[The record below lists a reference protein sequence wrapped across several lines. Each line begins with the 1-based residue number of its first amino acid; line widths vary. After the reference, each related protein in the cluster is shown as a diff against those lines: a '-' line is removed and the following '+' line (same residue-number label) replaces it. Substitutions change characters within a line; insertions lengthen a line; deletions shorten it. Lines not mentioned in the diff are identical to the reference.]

1 MSYELPK
8 ESKLVPRF
16 LIKATAHTGEVF
28 YAGGNGSAFDWWGA
42 APGGQPS
49 KSAEYYRRDQV
60 MPVFCLAAKRLSRK
74 YTVELIEAAQH
85 VIVLKRKAGEG
96 V

>member
-28 YAGGNGSAFDWWGA
+28 YAGGNGSAFDWWA
-42 APGGQPS
+42 APGGQPP

-60 MPVFCLAAKRLSRK
+60 MPVFCFAAKQLSRK
-74 YTVELIEAAQH
+74 YTVELVEAAQP
-85 VIVLKRKAGEG
+85 VTVLKRKAGEG